1 MPPRR
6 AVLLALLAT
15 SALSGGALAADAGP
29 SLTVLNPDDV
39 RPGDTEQSIHIAG
52 ESLAE
57 PTTLVVD
64 LTPLVDAGT
73 DLSDASASIRAS
85 GGVDATATM
94 SNDHARVR
102 VRMSPTESSTDFR
115 VHVRLRGLGTANATP
130 GVLRY
135 DATFDGRAV
144 DSDPFRVND
153 PSIPEVSRVVEPTH
167 LVVGERAT
175 TQRMRLILLEVPA
188 NETIVTVDLAALRR
202 ANASLRGATVTT
214 EVALP
219 DRGVTVRTAERR
231 GTTVTLAVASTDAQD
246 RVAITLAVRGIDTR
260 AATPTTDLRYPIT
273 ATTSAGSM
281 TVESEPFGLYR
292 PGETPSPTPTPVEVR
307 SEAPSQQPRTTG
319 DGTGFGSGA
328 WLAAVLISLVLVR
341 ATRA

>member
-15 SALSGGALAADAGP
+15 SALADGALAAGAGP
-29 SLTVLNPDDV
+29 SLTVLNPDDI

-57 PTTLVVD
+57 STTLVVD

-85 GGVDATATM
+85 GGVDATATID
-94 SNDHARVR
+94 DHTRVR
-102 VRMSPTESSTDFR
+102 VRMNPTESSTDFR

-167 LVVGERAT
+167 LVVVERTT
-175 TQRMRLILLEVPA
+175 TQRMRLVLLDVPA

-231 GTTVTLAVASTDAQD
+231 GTTVTLAVASTDARD
-246 RVAITLAVRGIDTR
+246 RVAITLSVRGIDTR

-319 DGTGFGSGA
+319 DGAGFGSGA
-328 WLAAVLISLVLVR
+328 WLAAVLISLVLAR